1 LLFVGVSA
9 WPAHAAAA
17 EATKKGSVEPA
28 AIRAIQAMGTF
39 LRTLNTMEVQSEM
52 TTDDILPTGQKV
64 QLGGTVSL
72 KVKRPDRLRVEIA
85 SDRKNER
92 IFYDGRAFTVFQ
104 PQLGYFATFA
114 APHSLGELVDVLE
127 QQYGLDLP
135 LADLFRLGTDPKQ
148 LAAIKDATVVGSSTV
163 RGTPCVHYAFHQTD
177 IDWEIWIE
185 QGERPL
191 PRKMVITTRT
201 EKTQPQHTSV
211 MTWNLKPAIDEQVFA
226 FVPPPNAQR
235 IDFDVAAQAG
245 AVRRQGRAPGG
256 RLGGKP

>member
-1 LLFVGVSA
+1 
-9 WPAHAAAA
+9 
-17 EATKKGSVEPA
+17 
-28 AIRAIQAMGTF
+28 M
-39 LRTLNTMEVQSEM
+39 
-52 TTDDILPTGQKV
+52 
-64 QLGGTVSL
+64 
-72 KVKRPDRLRVEIA
+72 KRPDHLRVEIV

-92 IFYDGRAFTVFQ
+92 IFYDGHAFTVFQ
-104 PQLGYFATFA
+104 PKLGYFATFA
-114 APHSLGELVDVLE
+114 APHSLRELVDVLE

-135 LADLFRLGTDPKQ
+135 LADLFRLGTDPTQ

-185 QGERPL
+185 QGNRPL

-201 EKTQPQHTSV
+201 EKTQPQHTSI
-211 MTWNLKPAIDEQVFA
+211 MSWNLKPSLDEQAFA

-245 AVRRQGRAPGG
+245 AVRRQGRAPAG